1 MGNTMTTLLA
11 ENKEDY
17 GVVREILPLHFLFPI
32 ISVQHYINTNLHG
45 NYIQR
50 LTGTVDS
57 IKEKGMLH
65 PLVVW
70 KTTPQ
75 EWRQVI
81 DISDKSSLTDFTQPP
96 MHNDIVHVVMCGC
109 RRLYAAVNLGYTSV
123 DCLVTDSMK
132 KVGEI
137 CPQQRKKFKGLD
149 TVR

>member
-1 MGNTMTTLLA
+1 MNTLLA

-17 GVVREILPLHFLFPI
+17 GVVREILPLHFLYPI

-70 KTTPQ
+70 KTTTEKWQ
-75 EWRQVI
+75 ELI
-81 DISDKSSLTDFTQPP
+81 DVSSNDELTQFTQPP

-109 RRLYAAVNLGYTSV
+109 RRLYAAVNLGYTEV
-123 DCLVTDSMK
+123 ECLVAYSLKNTSR
-132 KVGEI
+132 I
-137 CPQQRKKFKGLD
+137 CPQQRKAFKGLD

>member
-1 MGNTMTTLLA
+1 MTTLLA

-50 LTGTVDS
+50 LTGTLDS

-70 KTTPQ
+70 KTTTDEWQ
-75 EWRQVI
+75 ELI
-81 DISDKSSLTDFTQPP
+81 DVSRNDGLTEFIQPP
-96 MHNDIVHVVMCGC
+96 ETPDKVHVVMCGC
-109 RRLYAAVNLGYTSV
+109 RRLYAAVSLGYTSV
-123 DCLVTDSMK
+123 ECLVADSIK
-132 KVGEI
+132 QTSSI
-137 CPQQRKKFKGLD
+137 CPKQRKNFKGLD